1 MNVRCPPLDSVQ
13 HHLVD
18 EPYDGGVGDVRAGD
32 ISAHGLVV
40 AAGHLEVFEIEILL
54 LEARHR
60 RIDGFDGSR
69 YSSLQLVLLNDD
81 RLDTESRLKLD
92 LIKRVQIGRV
102 AYRDVETLTALQDRQ
117 DPVLGQQLV
126 VDQAYYIQ
134 IWLNGVQIEKR
145 NAKLVSGSDRDLPGG
160 PQFVFNQVRDQG
172 AALVP
177 DRFHGRQ
184 QVLLCD
190 DAVLHQPARKPGQG
204 LLGCDGGHFA

>member
-69 YSSLQLVLLNDD
+69 YPSLQLVLLNDD
-81 RLDTESRLKLD
+81 WLDTESRLELD
-92 LIKRVQIGRV
+92 LVKRVQIGRV

-126 VDQAYYIQ
+126 VDQAYYVEVGLYRIQ
-134 IWLNGVQIEKR
+134 IKEGYPEFVGGSNR
-145 NAKLVSGSDRDLPGG
+145 NLSRR
-160 PQFVFNQVRDQG
+160 PQSILYEIRHQG
-172 AALVP
+172 AGLVF
-177 DRFHGRQ
+177 DGFQRGKQILFG
-184 QVLLCD
+184 D
-190 DAVLHQPARKPGQG
+190 NAVLHQSARQAG
-204 LLGCDGGHFA
+204 